1 MYLDFYNLREE
12 PFGVTPDPKYLYLS
26 PTHREALASLVYGIK
41 SGRGFMALLAEPGMG
56 KTTLLF
62 SLLERLRDSARTAFL
77 FHTQCNSLELLR
89 HLLSDLGIDTGTH
102 DPGEM
107 HQQLN
112 KLLVSE
118 AQAGRKVVAIIDE
131 AQNLTDEA
139 LESLRLLSN
148 FETPSAKLLQ
158 IILSGQPR
166 LGERLAGASLR
177 QLYQRLSVISHL
189 EPFSPN
195 ETYRYIDHRVSI
207 AGSTGGELFDSE
219 ARTLIAA
226 ASEGIPRNVNKFC
239 FAALSLGCAMGK
251 KTVDGSTIREA
262 IADFDIASLSAG
274 GFHAR
279 GSGSPSSPAR
289 KNESAPAAAPRPSP
303 LGRLPWV
310 ERRKTTAA
318 VRPSEQDS
326 ADDSQ
331 PAPTKLDAAPFSPV
345 PRSSVGSTDHGTDQ
359 APALGKDV
367 SEIWW
372 GGTEGT
378 LGSSA
383 APSEPAEDLPA
394 KEQKAE
400 ARPPRRGLRVA
411 LLAALI
417 ILVASTA
424 LRFLWNPIGQSQTM
438 ASLGKQLGALN
449 TKVREGVRKAPP
461 ATSKVVETAAGQATG
476 QLLVDSNP
484 PGARITL
491 DGETRGTWITPHS
504 FQGVPEGDHR
514 ISLSKTGYEARER
527 TAKVENGRMAQ
538 VRPRLIPRSTSKTTV
553 SPEAEMTLPP
563 SGTGL
568 LKVETTPPITNIYID
583 GKFYGPSPVEARLS
597 IGPHTYR
604 AELAGYIPYEKTV
617 SIEDGMISTREV
629 KFGEPVGVQ
638 AGAVRILTTP
648 PQVSISVDGVARGTT
663 PRAVNLAPGT
673 HRLVLSLPGYQSVN
687 REISVQA
694 NQILLV
700 STTMSLL
707 APPQTGKQPAKPG
720 EQATSQLRSGEDQE

>member
-1 MYLDFYNLREE
+1 
-12 PFGVTPDPKYLYLS
+12 
-26 PTHREALASLVYGIK
+26 
-41 SGRGFMALLAEPGMG
+41 
-56 KTTLLF
+56 
-62 SLLERLRDSARTAFL
+62 
-77 FHTQCNSLELLR
+77 
-89 HLLSDLGIDTGTH
+89 
-102 DPGEM
+102 
-107 HQQLN
+107 
-112 KLLVSE
+112 
-118 AQAGRKVVAIIDE
+118 
-131 AQNLTDEA
+131 
-139 LESLRLLSN
+139 
-148 FETPSAKLLQ
+148 
-158 IILSGQPR
+158 
-166 LGERLAGASLR
+166 
-177 QLYQRLSVISHL
+177 
-189 EPFSPN
+189 
-195 ETYRYIDHRVSI
+195 
-207 AGSTGGELFDSE
+207 
-219 ARTLIAA
+219 
-226 ASEGIPRNVNKFC
+226 
-239 FAALSLGCAMGK
+239 
-251 KTVDGSTIREA
+251 
-262 IADFDIASLSAG
+262 
-274 GFHAR
+274 
-279 GSGSPSSPAR
+279 
-289 KNESAPAAAPRPSP
+289 
-303 LGRLPWV
+303 
-310 ERRKTTAA
+310 
-318 VRPSEQDS
+318 
-326 ADDSQ
+326 
-331 PAPTKLDAAPFSPV
+331 
-345 PRSSVGSTDHGTDQ
+345 
-359 APALGKDV
+359 
-367 SEIWW
+367 
-372 GGTEGT
+372 
-378 LGSSA
+378 
-383 APSEPAEDLPA
+383 
-394 KEQKAE
+394 
-400 ARPPRRGLRVA
+400 
-411 LLAALI
+411 
-417 ILVASTA
+417 
-424 LRFLWNPIGQSQTM
+424 M

-553 SPEAEMTLPP
+553 SPEAEMPLPP

-720 EQATSQLRSGEDQE
+720 EQATTQLRSGEDQE